1 MKHSEELKRLE
12 GDLRGSEEIQ
22 KKLDEACRRIATEG
36 KSASDGEIMV
46 AAAKELGYDISIA
59 ALEQARAEAEE
70 LDPEALAIVAGGV
83 DNSEHKTWCD
93 DTNFSCFA
101 NYHERTEDEEGHGGW
116 CFTAWHCVAATLH
129 TDEHDPDIACWSDYK
144 CILINN

>member
-12 GDLRGSEEIQ
+12 EDLRGSEEIQ

-59 ALEQARAEAEE
+59 ALEQARAEAEKA
-70 LDPEALAIVAGGV
+70 LDVPHTVIGRILSGSGL
-83 DNSEHKTWCD
+83 
-93 DTNFSCFA
+93 
-101 NYHERTEDEEGHGGW
+101 HEGSVISMDVT
-116 CFTAWHCVAATLH
+116 
-129 TDEHDPDIACWSDYK
+129 PDGTGLKAE
-144 CILINN
+144 IL